1 MNRKSPEWRLVWF
14 QAEVFRCFLLHGVH
28 DIGDGFQH
36 EGWKGRNLISMPI
49 LDSGIQGLHLVLQGL
64 FPVVINVKNG
74 FQMKDCKVDVDLN
87 EHFGEFIMQTQRIL
101 Q

>member
-1 MNRKSPEWRLVWF
+1 
-14 QAEVFRCFLLHGVH
+14 
-28 DIGDGFQH
+28 
-36 EGWKGRNLISMPI
+36 MPI